1 MRIVAAFLFSIAAS
15 GANVVLAQS
24 GSSAGQRTD
33 APMPQENPEEVI
45 VRGRRLGELR
55 FEIEQARIRAYDIF
69 NEINSD
75 DDFDVYCQD
84 RSRSGTRMPQQ
95 VCRARFEDRI
105 SSGAG
110 QEYIATLRWRCPDPE
125 GLTQDCIFSDYSSS
139 AISAA
144 QGVEGEAPGK
154 RQRLKQ
160 EITRLANENDEFAQA
175 ILDWYEANQ
184 LYEAERQRR
193 RAD

>member
-1 MRIVAAFLFSIAAS
+1 MRIVAAFLFSLAVS
-15 GANVVLAQS
+15 GANIVVAQS
-24 GSSAGQRTD
+24 EPGQRTG
-33 APMPQENPEEVI
+33 PPVPQQNPEEVI

-75 DDFDVYCQD
+75 DDFDVHCQD
-84 RSRSGTRMPQQ
+84 KSRSGTRMPQQ

-105 SSGAG
+105 SSRAG
-110 QEYIATLRWRCPDPE
+110 QEYIATLRWRCPE

-144 QGVEGEAPGK
+144 QGVEGEALGK
-154 RQRLKQ
+154 RQQLTR

-175 ILDWYEANQ
+175 ILDWYAANE
-184 LYEAERQRR
+184 LYEVERQRR

>member
-1 MRIVAAFLFSIAAS
+1 MRIVAAFLFSLAAS
-15 GANVVLAQS
+15 GANIVVAQS
-24 GSSAGQRTD
+24 EPGQRTG
-33 APMPQENPEEVI
+33 PPVPQQNPEEVI

-55 FEIEQARIRAYDIF
+55 FEIEQARIRAYDMF

-75 DDFDVYCQD
+75 DDFDVRCQD
-84 RSRSGTRMPQQ
+84 KSRSGTRMPQQ

-105 SSGAG
+105 SSRAG

-125 GLTQDCIFSDYSSS
+125 GLTQDCVFSDYSSS

-154 RQRLKQ
+154 RQQLRQ

-175 ILDWYEANQ
+175 ILDWYEATRQ
-184 LYEAERQRR
+184 YEAARKRR
-193 RAD
+193 GD